1 MFTRCPLCQ
10 QDVPNW
16 EYQNHLGQHGP
27 QAAARLP
34 VQMMPA
40 PPAAGPSVAPGV
52 PNIPGYQ
59 PMPMHVQAGPVRHYY
74 HPQCGGSTAMPP
86 HAMHQ
91 MSADPFAFGDKVTC
105 AHCGK
110 QVAEAEIFWSDSGQ
124 SLADYRQELKN
135 NYVYSNKLN
144 PEDFEWDASGPVRRK
159 SRGKAGLALAVG
171 GIAAVAGMLVVGG
184 IAVAAVVALLAK
196 NDSPPAPRP
205 AVGVSAPAPNYSG
218 AAQPRTYTPP
228 PVYTAPSYPATPS
241 YTPPS
246 YPSGMQSPEDIMTRH
261 RRESEQRMKE
271 SRERMEQ
278 MQRDMKRRMDDL
290 QKRSRRRP

>member
-10 QDVPNW
+10 LEVPNW

-40 PPAAGPSVAPGV
+40 PAAAPGV

-59 PMPMHVQAGPVRHYY
+59 PMPVQAGPVRQYY

-86 HAMHQ
+86 HTMHQ
-91 MSADPFAFGDKVTC
+91 MSADPFAFGDKVGC

-135 NYVYSNKLN
+135 NYVYANKLN
-144 PEDFEWDASGPVRRK
+144 PEDFEWDANGPVRRK
-159 SRGKAGLALAVG
+159 SRGGVGVALVVG
-171 GIAAVAGMLVVGG
+171 GIAAVVGVLVLGG
-184 IAVAAVVALLAK
+184 IAVAVVVALLSRE
-196 NDSPPAPRP
+196 DSPPAPRAP
-205 AVGVSAPAPNYSG
+205 VAVTSPAPSYSG
-218 AAQPRTYTPP
+218 TAQPPP
-228 PVYTAPSYPATPS
+228 PVYTPPPTYTPPTYPTTPV

-246 YPSGMQSPEDIMTRH
+246 YPSGIESAEEIMARH

-278 MQRDMKRRMDDL
+278 MQRDMERRMDEIRN
-290 QKRSRRRP
+290 RSRRRP